1 MVGDGDLVGASI
13 LITKKQFQAEFDIPD
28 LVARLIQDYDK
39 MQNAKMLVTGF
50 PDLEREFIN
59 ILISLKNIK
68 GGVKSVKDFE
78 LNPQEFPQLVEMAS
92 FNASNYFVS

>member
-1 MVGDGDLVGASI
+1 
-13 LITKKQFQAEFDIPD
+13 
-28 LVARLIQDYDK
+28 
-39 MQNAKMLVTGF
+39 MLVTGF

-68 GGVKSVKDFE
+68 GAVKAVKDFE